1 MKLFYYKT
9 DTPSRNFGDEINP
22 WLWPRLV
29 PWFDD
34 CHQDVFVGIGTT
46 LNDALPQWI
55 NAAKNVIFFS
65 TGAGY
70 GSRLRLQTQPNW
82 RIYCVR
88 GPLSAKRLQLPT
100 STAITDG
107 AVLLKRYF
115 SVVPTSERVHKV
127 SYMPH
132 FRHGNPQLFQEICKQ
147 TGIHYIDPAGSVAD
161 VIAEISQSKLLIS
174 EAMHG
179 AILADTMRVPWI
191 PVRTNPRI
199 LPFKWQDWCA
209 SIKQPYHP
217 QIIRGAKS
225 LSYQDH
231 LYSMRLYLQGQAST
245 KSMLDNM
252 TMTAWKFL
260 PQPVSVKQL
269 DHLSEQLL
277 TLSQVT
283 PYLSCENVLE
293 TLVNRLEECLS
304 RLNQDLQQDLFS

>member
-34 CHQDVFVGIGTT
+34 CRQNVFVGIGTM

-88 GPLSAKRLQLPT
+88 GPLSAGRLKLPA

-107 AVLLKRYF
+107 AALLKRYF
-115 SVVPTSERVHKV
+115 SVVPTTERIHQV

-147 TGIHYIDPAGSVAD
+147 TVIHNIDPAGSVAD
-161 VIAEISQSKLLIS
+161 VIADISRSELLIS

-209 SIKQPYHP
+209 SIGQPYHP
-217 QIIRGAKS
+217 QIIRAAKP

-231 LYSMRLYLQGQAST
+231 LYSMRLYLQGQASI
-245 KSMLDNM
+245 KSKLDNM
-252 TMTAWKFL
+252 TKITWKFF
-260 PQPVSVKQL
+260 PQPVSKEQL

-277 TLSQVT
+277 AVSQVT
-283 PYLSCENVLE
+283 PYLSRENVLE
-293 TLVNRLEECLS
+293 TRVNRLEECLS
-304 RLNQDLQQDLFS
+304 RLNQDLQQGLFS